1 MEIRNI
7 KEADFL
13 ACVNIVRE
21 SWSEFK
27 ERESIYH
34 LFAKYFSNTCFV
46 CEHDGKVVA
55 FLLGFLSQVDEIT
68 AYIHLVSTDV
78 HFQRK
83 GFAAT
88 LYRHFFDMARNEGRK
103 KVCLIVNPD
112 NIPSLEFHKK
122 LGFQISNKGN
132 LVKIGE
138 VDAVKDYNGPG
149 NHMVMFSRELT
160 AS

>member
-1 MEIRNI
+1 MEVRNI

-13 ACVNIVRE
+13 DCVNIVKK
-21 SWSEFK
+21 SWPEFK

-34 LFAKYFSNTCFV
+34 LFAKYFSNTSFV

-68 AYIHLVSTDV
+68 AYIHLASTDPQ
-78 HFQRK
+78 FQRN
-83 GFAAT
+83 GFAST
-88 LYRHFFDMARNEGRK
+88 LYRHFFYIARNQGSK

-112 NIPSLEFHKK
+112 NIPSLEFHKR
-122 LGFQISNKGN
+122 LGFQISNKGT
-132 LVKIGE
+132 LVKVGE
-138 VDAVKDYNGPG
+138 VDAIKDYNGPG